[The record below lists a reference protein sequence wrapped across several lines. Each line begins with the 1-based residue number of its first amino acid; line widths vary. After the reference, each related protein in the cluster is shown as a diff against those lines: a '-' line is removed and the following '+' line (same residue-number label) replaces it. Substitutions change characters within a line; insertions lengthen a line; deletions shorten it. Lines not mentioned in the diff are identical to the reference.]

1 MLLERLERRKR
12 IPSVWLDRLELALVP
27 DKPVRMRTPVRMRML
42 AFVRVLERQGRPS
55 TGTYYRSN
63 TWLTA
68 SEN

>member
-1 MLLERLERRKR
+1 MLLERLERRTR

-27 DKPVRMRTPVRMRML
+27 DKLVRMRMLRML